1 MTSVYLP
8 HWHLGHVWS
17 LINAPKK
24 YLWDFPGGTA
34 VKASPSSVW
43 GMKALL
49 WAPTQSLLGLS
60 RAGVPN
66 LQDLMSDD
74 MRWCWYNNYRN
85 KVHNKCDALESSWNH
100 PLPPPVHGI
109 KSKVPLVPLS
119 TASHMPSTTV
129 SNALPGRGASIHPGC
144 LASQLLPG
152 PARGAFTAGAQ
163 PQAACVQSRA
173 PCPETLKLQGGEAR
187 GLETTS
193 HEHCRNGGM
202 FSLNKKI
209 INGALACCLAP

>member
-1 MTSVYLP
+1 MIWGDADVTITEIKCTINVM
-8 HWHLGHVWS
+8 HL
-17 LINAPKK
+17 
-24 YLWDFPGGTA
+24 
-34 VKASPSSVW
+34 
-43 GMKALL
+43 
-49 WAPTQSLLGLS
+49 
-60 RAGVPN
+60 
-66 LQDLMSDD
+66 
-74 MRWCWYNNYRN
+74 
-85 KVHNKCDALESSWNH
+85 NH
-100 PLPPPVHGI
+100 PETIPSHLVHGI